1 MVKNLPF
8 PSNTIITVKTKT
20 KQMTSCVKKKTRK
33 DSQEAEKHLPST
45 IECNATSIQVQT
57 KIQFFK

>member
-20 KQMTSCVKKKTRK
+20 KQMTSCVKKKTCK

-45 IECNATSIQVQT
+45 IECNATCIQVQT